1 MAMIINSDI
10 LLQPTDQVGMGE
22 DGAETVTIEWKGFYD
37 DVRGTAATISLGD
50 DLPTGGDDNQ
60 PSAALY
66 GGYKIASWTVRRGNG
81 DTGVLSVTCKKGDTA
96 SSSQGGN
103 STTPFR
109 TVYSVKSVR
118 NDVSVLAYCSD
129 SPSGPNRAAV
139 ERWMREP
146 DAKLA
151 AEFKYTDADGNV
163 VDMNDDPLLE
173 NTVPLVRK
181 IMKGTERV
189 IRFYPQL
196 TIRRSFYA
204 PPQDVFEKL
213 SYIDTPPTPSG
224 EKTLSP
230 SGLTTLIRAHQWLK
244 VQDDCDEQQNGTWMR
259 TESWIGIEKSSH
271 SEGDPWDE
279 DLYGE
284 SRWQM
289 PHDASDENNTGN
301 NNEA

>member
-1 MAMIINSDI
+1 M
-10 LLQPTDQVGMGE
+10 
-22 DGAETVTIEWKGFYD
+22 
-37 DVRGTAATISLGD
+37 
-50 DLPTGGDDNQ
+50 
-60 PSAALY
+60 
-66 GGYKIASWTVRRGNG
+66 
-81 DTGVLSVTCKKGDTA
+81 
-96 SSSQGGN
+96 
-103 STTPFR
+103 
-109 TVYSVKSVR
+109 YSVKSVR